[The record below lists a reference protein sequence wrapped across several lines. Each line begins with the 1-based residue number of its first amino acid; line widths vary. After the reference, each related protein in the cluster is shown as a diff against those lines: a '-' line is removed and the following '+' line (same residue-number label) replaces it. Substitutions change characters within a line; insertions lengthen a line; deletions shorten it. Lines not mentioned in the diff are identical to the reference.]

1 MFESDCVRIREVV
14 IDKAK
19 QRKAGWWFC
28 RMDRGRRWSNV
39 YASGRLDNG
48 TRHEAADA
56 PSQPPIIDA

>member
-28 RMDRGRRWSNV
+28 RV
-39 YASGRLDNG
+39 
-48 TRHEAADA
+48 EAEGGAMFMHA
-56 PSQPPIIDA
+56 VV